1 MHTESVADERVL
13 EAASKILS
21 QTVTGSTKT
30 RTFTTDAKKAD
41 LSRQLSHLSEQIQ
54 ALEVLKGKHLIDQ
67 CKLILNN
74 PLEVPAAR
82 LNAAV
87 HLYPA
92 ATFRQIQKETG
103 IRRKLLMQIVAMKH
117 YPTNEEVR
125 LINDF
130 FLKNY
135 NHYPVLI

>member
-1 MHTESVADERVL
+1 MNQNAQDQELIDH
-13 EAASKILS
+13 ASKLLS
-21 QTVTGSTKT
+21 QNLTGATVSKS
-30 RTFTTDAKKAD
+30 FTENHRRK
-41 LSRQLSHLSEQIQ
+41 QLSDQLGKVSEQIQ
-54 ALEVLKGKHLIDQ
+54 ALEVLKGKHLISQ
-67 CKLILNN
+67 CNLILNN

-103 IRRKLLMQIVAMKH
+103 IRRKLLMQIVDMKH

-125 LINDF
+125 LINDY
-130 FLKNY
+130 FLKHFNR
-135 NHYPVLI
+135 YPVLI

>member
-1 MHTESVADERVL
+1 MNDQALIDH
-13 EAASKILS
+13 ASKLLS
-21 QTVTGSTKT
+21 QSVTGSTRKSEVKLDGNK
-30 RTFTTDAKKAD
+30 DA
-41 LSRQLSHLSEQIQ
+41 LSKQLAKVSEQIQ
-54 ALEVLKGKHLIDQ
+54 ALEVLKGRHLMEQ

-87 HLYPA
+87 HLHST
-92 ATFRQIQKETG
+92 ATFRQIQKATG
-103 IRRKLLMQIVAMKH
+103 IRRKLLMQIVEMKH

-130 FLKNY
+130 FLEHY
-135 NHYPVLI
+135 NCYPVLI